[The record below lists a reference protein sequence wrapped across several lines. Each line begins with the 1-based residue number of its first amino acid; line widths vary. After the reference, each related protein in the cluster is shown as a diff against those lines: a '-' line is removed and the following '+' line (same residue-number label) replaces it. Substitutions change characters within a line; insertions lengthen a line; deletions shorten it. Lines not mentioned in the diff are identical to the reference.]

1 MNREAEIIQ
10 SLRAAASLTPTLTVK
25 QYQLWSR
32 DRDVPTFLDILNF
45 YGSWTGALKA
55 AGLVESRKQYT
66 QQELVTALRL
76 ALEQEGRLTS
86 THYQQWAKGQ
96 AVPSLGDII
105 SHFGSWSLAVK
116 TVERLEELHF
126 TVRPEREKAEIVQ
139 SLLEAN
145 RVVAPFNAITYQ
157 KWAKQHKR
165 PSVAKISR
173 RYGSWKRA
181 LAELELRESC
191 DEKK

>member
-10 SLRAAASLTPTLTVK
+10 ALRAAASRTPTLTVK

-32 DRDVPTFLDILNF
+32 DRAVPTFLDVLNF

-55 AGLVESRKQYT
+55 AGLSEARKHYT
-66 QQELVTALRL
+66 QQEIVGALRL
-76 ALEQEGRLTS
+76 ACEQEGKLTS
-86 THYQQWAKGQ
+86 THYQQWAKDHIG
-96 AVPSLGDII
+96 PSLGDII

-126 TVRPEREKAEIVQ
+126 TVQPEREKAEIVQ
-139 SLLEAN
+139 SLLEASQ
-145 RVVAPFNAITYQ
+145 VVVPFNAITYQ
-157 KWAKQHKR
+157 KWAKQHGR
-165 PSVAKISR
+165 PSVAKVSR

-181 LAELELRESC
+181 LAELELLESC
-191 DEKK
+191 DRKK

>member
-10 SLRAAASLTPTLTVK
+10 ALQAAASLTPTLTVK

-32 DRDVPTFLDILNF
+32 DQDVPTFLDVLNF

-55 AGLVESRKQYT
+55 SGLLEARKNYT
-66 QQELVTALRL
+66 QQELVNALRL
-76 ALEQEGRLTS
+76 ALEQEGKLTS
-86 THYQQWAKGQ
+86 AHYQQWAKSQ
-96 AVPSLGDII
+96 SVPSLGDII

-116 TVERLEELHF
+116 TVERLEELNF
-126 TVRPEREKAEIVQ
+126 TVQPDREKADIVQ

-145 RVVAPFNAITYQ
+145 RILKPFNAVTYQ

-165 PSVAKISR
+165 PSVAKVSR
-173 RYGSWKRA
+173 RFGSWKRA
-181 LAELELRESC
+181 LAKLELHESC
-191 DEKK
+191 DAKK